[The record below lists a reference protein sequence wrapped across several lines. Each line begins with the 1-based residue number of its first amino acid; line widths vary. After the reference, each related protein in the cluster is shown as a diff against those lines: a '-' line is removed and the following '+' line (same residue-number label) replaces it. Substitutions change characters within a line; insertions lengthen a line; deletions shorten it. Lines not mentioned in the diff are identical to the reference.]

1 MKVGGGLL
9 IVMVCSI
16 NLYFVVIYVTA
27 LHSVWLYVM
36 AALLCVS
43 YLTFVGYLVGRR
55 FYQSTVTLA
64 VTPNLR
70 ISEFI
75 WWSKF
80 KTIIRSQDGLAQEK
94 LFRFGFIQAQ
104 NFLCI
109 FITL

>member
-9 IVMVCSI
+9 ILMVCSI
-16 NLYFVVIYVTA
+16 NLYFVITYVTA

-43 YLTFVGYLVGRR
+43 YLAFVGYLVGRR
-55 FYQSTVTLA
+55 FHQSS

-80 KTIIRSQDGLAQEK
+80 KTIIRSQEGLVQEK
-94 LFRFGFIQAQ
+94 LFRFVFIQAQ

-109 FITL
+109 FVTL